1 MELTASRWAVGGG
14 LNAEWRAVM
23 RRRVDQALKD
33 LAFARTAWRKAPS
46 AARGAAFDR
55 GLDYF
60 LSRRG
65 ADRDRL
71 AAHPCFDYWLY
82 LFLKHFENPAAAHDW
97 RLHYGIFQSFPAT
110 LAAQRG
116 ESVALEAALDPDG
129 RFFFY
134 GTPYYLEFEGGKA
147 GERLDLRI
155 ARGGVTAV
163 GPKRQKVEF
172 SINHETPSA
181 EAGPL
186 RKLTE
191 VRPGLVVDGVSWLTT
206 HGITMHGLLK
216 LSKQEQRSFA
226 VPIKQALDDLQDRE
240 PALAAELTDL
250 LRVVVPLRNERG
262 YGSVSS
268 SYTPLRGLIALSP
281 SDDALLQAET
291 LIHEFCHCKA
301 NQLLAVDPGLRP
313 GQAGQVFYSPW
324 RPDARRLRGLWLGAH
339 AFLNVA
345 RYLARSLE
353 REEYG
358 AQRRIEVM
366 VNVAR
371 RVEQVED
378 ALRSVS
384 MYGSF
389 TPFGSQLLLEMWNQL
404 GAVRH
409 AIQWFPPALLEQ
421 QRAIHRQHRAE
432 HALGTTGFHRDSGLQ
447 DRVRR
452 PRFTA
457 TQ

>member
-14 LNAEWRAVM
+14 ATAEWRSVM
-23 RRRVDQALKD
+23 RRRVDQALD
-33 LAFARTAWRKAPS
+33 ETVRARDAWLRAP
-46 AARGAAFDR
+46 AQARRAGFQR

-60 LSRRG
+60 LKRSGPERE
-65 ADRDRL
+65 RL
-71 AAHPCFDYWLY
+71 ASHPCFDYWLY
-82 LFLKHFENPAAAHDW
+82 LFRKHFELPAAAHDW
-97 RLHYGIFQSFPAT
+97 RLQFGVFQSFPMT
-110 LAAQRG
+110 LAALTG
-116 ESVALEAALDPDG
+116 DSVTLEGALDPDG
-129 RFFFY
+129 RLFFY
-134 GTPYYLEFEGGKA
+134 GTPYYLEFENGKA
-147 GERLDLRI
+147 GDPVELSI

-172 SINHETPSA
+172 SLKTSSA

-186 RKLTE
+186 RRLTE
-191 VRPGLVVDGVSWLTT
+191 VRPGLVVDDVSWLTT
-206 HGITMHGLLK
+206 HGIVMHGLLR
-216 LSKQEQRSFA
+216 LSKAEKETFA
-226 VPIKQALDDLQDRE
+226 APINQALLDLEDRE
-240 PALAAELTDL
+240 PLLFAELADL
-250 LRVVVPLRNERG
+250 LRVVVPLKNERG

-268 SYTPLRGLIALSP
+268 SYATLRGLIALSP
-281 SDDALLQAET
+281 SGDSLLQAET

-301 NQLLAVDPGLRP
+301 NQLLAVDPGLKP
-313 GQAGQVFYSPW
+313 GQSGQVFYSPW
-324 RPDARRLRGLWLGAH
+324 RVDARRLRGLWLGAH

-353 REEYG
+353 REEYE

-384 MYGSF
+384 FYGSF
-389 TPFGSQLLLEMWNQL
+389 TPFGQDLLLEMWRQL
-404 GAVRH
+404 AAVRH
-409 AIQWFPPALLEQ
+409 AIQWFPDALLEQ
-421 QRAIHRQHRAE
+421 QRLIHRKHRAE
-432 HALGTTGFHRDSGLQ
+432 HALGSTGFHRDAALE

-457 TQ
+457 AQ